1 MSGFVET
8 AHPRERTGRFT
19 DKTQS
24 APEAPLHVDA
34 ADRIRQDA
42 PIGARTAHLYYDPEA
57 HALLFSRYA
66 DRNGRGI
73 PTGGPTPVIFERD
86 TANAFADF
94 DADPDFTI
102 TDEDGDITI
111 TVALED

>member
-42 PIGARTAHLYYDPEA
+42 PIGARTAHL
-57 HALLFSRYA
+57 YA